1 MNAISDEDLRG
12 ARERLLNRAS
22 ELRDRLRRVREDLS
36 RAREPLPR
44 DFSDAAIVIENDEV
58 LEAIEQSAARELH
71 HIDRALQ
78 RIGSGAFSRCETC
91 GAEIDRQRL
100 FAVPYTTLCLSCAKD
115 S

>member
-12 ARERLLNRAS
+12 ARERLLKRAT

-44 DFSDAAIVIENDEV
+44 DSSDAAIVIENDQV
-58 LEAIEQSAARELH
+58 LEAIEQSAVRELQ
-71 HIDRALQ
+71 HIDRALL
-78 RIGSGAFSRCETC
+78 RIGSGTFSRCENC

-100 FAVPYTTLCLSCAKD
+100 FAVPYTTLCLPCAKD
-115 S
+115 A